1 MSLISFDT
9 DDRVMVFIDVR
20 NLMGSTRKDS
30 SFSKVDF
37 VYLARHLKG
46 PRKLVA
52 AYAFDSKGVLDSEE
66 GTHRFHDY
74 LRYKGFRVVARDGY
88 DAENRQQKEVDVAMA
103 CQMVVHALKDNY
115 DVAVVVSGDRDFIPA
130 IQEVQAAGKRVEVA
144 AVEGSFSEEL
154 RRVAD
159 VYIDLDQLPVL
170 SMFNPIP
177 DEGEME
183 SEDDVT
189 EGGE

>member
-1 MSLISFDT
+1 MSLISFDSN
-9 DDRVMVFIDVR
+9 DRVMIFIDVR
-20 NLMGSTRKDS
+20 NIMGSTRKDW
-30 SFSKVDF
+30 SFAKVDF
-37 VYLARHLKG
+37 VFTARYLKG

-66 GTHRFHDY
+66 STRRFHDY

-115 DVAVVVSGDRDFIPA
+115 DVAVVVSGDRDFSPA
-130 IQEVQAAGKRVEVA
+130 IQEVQAGGKRVEVA
-144 AVEGSFSEEL
+144 AFEGSFSEEL

-159 VYIDLDQLPVL
+159 VYIDLDKLPVL
-170 SMFNPIP
+170 SMRNPYP
-177 DEGEME
+177 DETET
-183 SEDDVT
+183 EDECET
-189 EGGE
+189 NEGD